1 MAANAGQPFNQE
13 GCVMTLEELFSK
25 IPRPNFSGL
34 YRSVIDWF
42 IDGMTHLYAGE
53 FMQLTLGQAAFTL
66 YMLWC
71 VWVRYKDFKEGR
83 LP

>member
-1 MAANAGQPFNQE
+1 MATNAGQPLNQA

-25 IPRPNFSGL
+25 IPRPNFSGE
-34 YRSVIDWF
+34 RIMDWF
-42 IDGMTHLYAGE
+42 VDGMNHLSAGE
-53 FMQLTLGQAAFTL
+53 FMQLTLGQAIFTL

-71 VWVRYKDFKEGR
+71 VWETYKDFKEGR